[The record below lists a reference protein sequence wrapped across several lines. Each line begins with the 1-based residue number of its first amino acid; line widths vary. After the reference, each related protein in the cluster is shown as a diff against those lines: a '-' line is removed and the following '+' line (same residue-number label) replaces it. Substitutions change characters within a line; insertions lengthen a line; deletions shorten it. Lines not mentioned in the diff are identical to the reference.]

1 MAVVT
6 SLTTPALHA
15 TKTPLASNTTTFAP
29 YSAPW
34 YSAASGASSSVTA
47 WAPRG
52 VLNGAARK
60 KAAAVL
66 GGCRAVAAMAAAE
79 DFAARWAT
87 G

>member
-1 MAVVT
+1 MGKQSANRF
-6 SLTTPALHA
+6 SCLFASS
-15 TKTPLASNTTTFAP
+15 ASNTTTFAP

-60 KAAAVL
+60 EAAAVL

-79 DFAARWAT
+79 DFAARWAA